1 MDHNNNTIDGH
12 SNFHGMGLIASVTH
26 VKEVS
31 MHVPRVEVSYADVQA
46 AEIVDIHKLPFPCLG
61 LIELMYNSLLI
72 RDYKKDPENEALA
85 LERLHDVKLSLTNP
99 HPSW

>member
-1 MDHNNNTIDGH
+1 
-12 SNFHGMGLIASVTH
+12 
-26 VKEVS
+26 

-72 RDYKKDPENEALA
+72 HDYKKDPENEAL
-85 LERLHDVKLSLTNP
+85 P
-99 HPSW
+99 